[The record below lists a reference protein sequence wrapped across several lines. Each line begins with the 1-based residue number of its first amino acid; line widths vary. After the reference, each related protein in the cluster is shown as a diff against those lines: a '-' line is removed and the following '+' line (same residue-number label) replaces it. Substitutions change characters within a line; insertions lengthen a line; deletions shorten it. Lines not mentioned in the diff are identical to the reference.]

1 MSVEGGVEA
10 EVGPKPKQST
20 RECVSQEEEG
30 NSILQVWQI
39 PFKLCTLGVIV
50 DLEAN
55 TSRDGLPLWFSGKES
70 ACNTG
75 DADSIPGSGR
85 SPGKRND
92 NPLWC
97 SCLGNPMDRGAWQAT
112 VHGVTKELD
121 VT

>member
-55 TSRDGLPLWFSGKES
+55 TSRDGLPLWFSVQPS
-70 ACNTG
+70 H
-75 DADSIPGSGR
+75 PLL
-85 SPGKRND
+85 SPSLPAP
-92 NPLWC
+92 NPSQHQGLF
-97 SCLGNPMDRGAWQAT
+97 Q
-112 VHGVTKELD
+112 
-121 VT
+121 

>member
-75 DADSIPGSGR
+75 DANLISGLGR
-85 SPGKRND
+85 SPGARHRN
-92 NPLWC
+92 PF
-97 SCLGNPMDRGAWQAT
+97 Q
-112 VHGVTKELD
+112 
-121 VT
+121 